1 MSRAK
6 LYKYIEFIAFA
17 LCFAGI
23 PLAMVITGYY
33 YTWIQNRSIF
43 EKNLSREISAFYT
56 RLEPFADQQKFW
68 YFLFDNRINK
78 KTRRG
83 KDSSETLTILANE
96 LNSLRK
102 DYDFDYIVYHP
113 KLGAIPC
120 LASDTLGGNFED
132 WKIAFNCVWRHKN
145 PGLNHGIS
153 SKEEVVLGKV
163 FGPQF
168 YISHLDITEFANK
181 DLQLCWTDS
190 QYKRRLIWNTFFHEC
205 LVMVFIKPES
215 LYDISCVKKY
225 LKNTSRELSYNF
237 GFSIKDTS
245 KDIFYHDNLNNN
257 RIKEIES
264 ASLIYEKEHLLEIK
278 SDNYYIFPKFLRP
291 GVTVYGYFDK
301 SDIVNIKPSVYWNLA
316 VLICFILSIILTI
329 YGRNIIVLRKVDK
342 VSIRWKLGF
351 LFFFANGLPLL
362 VLIFIG
368 NDYLKQA
375 KADYIQKIISEG
387 TSFLQDFDEKYELEY
402 TRSIIRKEKIKTD
415 IIKNKKNA
423 LLDESDLDRL
433 FYGISSDSWVLYL
446 IASQGQTLLRTG
458 EGIYDDS
465 CLDKSIYVNSKTK
478 AEKNKNHKLYG
489 KETKNQMEFSQKLG
503 YYLLNKFNNKPINS
517 KTATEIEL
525 LLEAAMRRK
534 LDSFIFEIICK
545 MGTYMLMGFGQNVH
559 PAMVDTFCLNDNNL
573 YDYFMVV
580 TIRTKDFLRNY
591 LDRVLPQANRNELKL
606 KVICWN
612 NENLFIPK
620 KEYSLALEEFRKR
633 LSPYPIKEPI
643 ILKHQKVDYVAMG
656 FDCKHMERSK
666 IIGLYPLDLIEEHVA
681 LRRNE
686 LIMFSLLSLVVT
698 LMLSSIIIKS
708 FISPLSAI
716 YDGAKAIERKDF
728 QYQLP
733 SLGRD
738 EFGAMGK
745 IFNEVIVDLE
755 ELSVAG
761 AIQEQLLPNSEI
773 KTGFFSL
780 YGKSVAMGALGGD
793 YFDFIEME
801 DNKFSVALGDVA
813 GHGVGASLI
822 MAMAKAGLVSLDSL
836 WKTPQKLIIKLH
848 DMVYKSKTQNQRKIM
863 TFQYI
868 YLDGE
873 SGHGVYSNAG
883 GCSPFIIRKS
893 KGVVEELKLPG
904 AVLGAFRKGK
914 FTETEVNFEDGDAI
928 VFYTDGVVECKNK
941 SGVVLGYDNLKNL
954 LQKCWDKDAKKF
966 YNDVYNSYLEYIG
979 GNKNDAEDDVT
990 VVILVFNKPVEGYN
1004 NNSEN
1009 LVLATDD

>member
-1 MSRAK
+1 MSKAK
-6 LYKYIEFIAFA
+6 LYNYIKFLAFV

-23 PLAMVITGYY
+23 PLAMTITGYY
-33 YTWIQNRSIF
+33 HTWVQNRNIF
-43 EKNLSREISAFYT
+43 EKNISREISAFYT
-56 RLEPFADQQKFW
+56 RLELLAEQQKFW
-68 YFLFDNRINK
+68 YFLFDNRIVK

-83 KDSSETLTILANE
+83 KDTSESITILANE
-96 LNSLRK
+96 LNSLKK
-102 DYDFDYIVYHP
+102 DYDFDYVVYHP
-113 KLGAIPC
+113 QLGAIPC
-120 LASDTLGGNFED
+120 IASDTLGGNFED
-132 WKIAFNCVWRHKN
+132 WKIAFNSVWRFKK
-145 PGLNHGIS
+145 PGPDIVLTD
-153 SKEEVVLGKV
+153 KEEVILGKV

-168 YISHLDITEFANK
+168 YIDHLNLNEFDNK

-190 QYKRRLIWNTFFHEC
+190 QYKRRIIWNAFIYDC

-225 LKNTSRELSYNF
+225 LETIRGELPFNF
-237 GFSIKDTS
+237 GFSIKDSS
-245 KDIFYHDNLNNN
+245 KNIFYHDNLNND

-264 ASLIYEKEHLLEIK
+264 ASLVCEKEHLLEKK

-301 SDIVNIKPSVYWNLA
+301 SEIVNIKPSVYWNFA
-316 VLICFILSIILTI
+316 VLICFILSIVLTL
-329 YGRNIIVLRKVDK
+329 YGRNIIILRKVDK

-375 KADYIQKIISEG
+375 RADHIQKIISEG
-387 TSFLQDFDEKYELEY
+387 TAFLQDFDEKYELEFA
-402 TRSIIRKEKIKTD
+402 RSIIRKERIKSD
-415 IIKNKKNA
+415 IVMNKKNSFM
-423 LLDESDLDRL
+423 DEKDLDRL
-433 FYGISSDSWVLYL
+433 YYGISSDSWVMFL
-446 IASQGQTLLRTG
+446 IASQGQTLLRTDDG
-458 EGIYDDS
+458 VFDDS
-465 CLDKSIYVNSKTK
+465 YLEKSINPNVKDRGN
-478 AEKNKNHKLYG
+478 KNKKLFD
-489 KETKNQMEFSQKLG
+489 KEMKSQMEFSQKLG
-503 YYLLNKFNNKPINS
+503 YYLLNRFNNKPIDS

-525 LLEAAMRRK
+525 VLEAAMRRK
-534 LDSFIFEIICK
+534 LDSFLYEFIGR
-545 MGTYMLMGFGQNVH
+545 MGTYMIMGLGQNVH
-559 PAMVDTFCLNDNNL
+559 PAMIDAFCLNDNNL
-573 YDYFMVV
+573 FDYFMLV
-580 TIRTKDFLRNY
+580 TIRTKKFQRNY
-591 LDRVLPQANRNELKL
+591 LNRALTQANRNELKL
-606 KVICWN
+606 KVISWN
-612 NENLFIPK
+612 NENLFIPLQ
-620 KEYSLALEEFRKR
+620 EYSFELDEFRKR
-633 LSPYPIKEPI
+633 LSPFPIKEPI
-643 ILKHQKVDYVAMG
+643 ILKHKNEDYVAMG
-656 FDCKHMERSK
+656 FDCKHLERAK
-666 IIGLYPLDLIEEHVA
+666 LIGLYPLDLIEEHVI

-698 LMLSSIIIKS
+698 LILSSIIIKS

-738 EFGAMGK
+738 EFGAMGR

-773 KTGFFSL
+773 RTGYFSL

-836 WKTPQKLIIKLH
+836 WKTPQKLINKLH

-893 KGVVEELKLPG
+893 KGTVEELKLSG
-904 AVLGAFRKGK
+904 AVLGAFKKGK
-914 FTETEVNFEDGDAI
+914 FTETEVDFEDGDAI

-941 SGVVLGYDNLKNL
+941 SGVVLGYDNLKDL

-966 YNDVYNSYLEYIG
+966 YNNVYNSYLEYIG
-979 GNKNDAEDDVT
+979 GNKDDAEDDVT
-990 VVILVFNKPVEGYN
+990 VVILVFNKPVEVYN
-1004 NNSEN
+1004 HSEN
-1009 LVLATDD
+1009 